1 MNYADGALSPSDVAL
16 LTNRNGNGNDDFGY
30 GGAWIIIF
38 LIFAIFGWNGNGFGN
53 RGNNGNGSQGSGAM
67 DNYVLASDFATIQR
81 QLSDGF
87 GDLTSQTRFIQNGLC
102 DGFYSQAQLVNG
114 VNSNIASSTASIQ
127 QSLCQGFNGI
137 NQGITTNGYE
147 TRNAIQGVAS
157 QLSSCCCDIRQQI
170 ADCCCRTQSAIQ
182 DVNYN
187 LATNSCA
194 ITNTINNGV
203 RDLIDNQNAN
213 YRALHDEIVANRIE
227 DKNAQI
233 QAQQNEIN
241 ALRLSASQSAQNT
254 YLIDQ
259 LKPCASPA
267 YLVPNP
273 NCCYGNAYANAY
285 NGSCSGCGY

>member
-16 LTNRNGNGNDDFGY
+16 LTNRNGNSGFGE
-30 GGAWIIIF
+30 GGWSAWIIIF

-53 RGNNGNGSQGSGAM
+53 RGNCGTGSNGSGSVM

-87 GDLTSQTRFIQNGLC
+87 ADLTSQTRYIQNGLC
-102 DGFYSQAQLVNG
+102 NGFYNQAQLING
-114 VNSNIASSTASIQ
+114 VNTNIAGTAAAIQ

-137 NQGITTNGYE
+137 NQGLTTNGYE
-147 TRNAIQGVAS
+147 TRNAISDVGYRLQ
-157 QLSSCCCDIRQQI
+157 
-170 ADCCCRTQSAIQ
+170 DCCCQTQRAI
-182 DVNYN
+182 DGVNFN
-187 LATNSCA
+187 MAQNACA
-194 ITNTINNGV
+194 LQNTMNMNT
-203 RDLIDNQNAN
+203 RDIVDTVNAN

-241 ALRLSASQSAQNT
+241 ALRLSASQATQNT

-259 LKPCASPA
+259 LKPCPSPS
-267 YLVPNP
+267 YIVPNP
-273 NCCYGNAYANAY
+273 SCCYNY
-285 NGSCSGCGY
+285 NVTSGCGCGTGCGY